1 MVDKNKGANIC
12 LIAKHL
18 NIKKL
23 KKKYDEFEEYIYLS
37 CLKALDIAKKY
48 NRERFAVHIYL
59 EGASI
64 FNFSIKFFKKLNKRL
79 LENIGQEEEALD
91 ICYIYDPGLLMR
103 TIFKLIKP
111 FLDPVVKQKIVLIKS
126 KNII

>member
-1 MVDKNKGANIC
+1 MDCFFTSFHYVHRKDD
-12 LIAKHL
+12 L
-18 NIKKL
+18 L
-23 KKKYDEFEEYIYLS
+23 KKWIHTL
-37 CLKALDIAKKY
+37 I
-48 NRERFAVHIYL
+48 
-59 EGASI
+59 
-64 FNFSIKFFKKLNKRL
+64 FFKRLNKRL